1 LHSEGYTLLTR
12 FPDDHRAVLHIVV
25 MFSIFAHALRRSP
38 KTPSSPIIG
47 TNPRYEKTHAKQR
60 APRASGE
67 GDERA
72 ITEAIVAMGKTLS
85 MTVVAAGV
93 ATKEQRAYLRD
104 LACDEMQGFY
114 FSKPIAEA
122 EFAAFLRKH
131 LASSNK

>member
-12 FPDDHRAVLHIVV
+12 FPDDHRAVPHIVV
-25 MFSIFAHALRRSP
+25 MFSVFAHALRRSQ

-47 TNPRYEKTHAKQR
+47 TNP
-60 APRASGE
+60 
-67 GDERA
+67 
-72 ITEAIVAMGKTLS
+72 
-85 MTVVAAGV
+85 VVAAGV
-93 ATKEQRAYLRD
+93 ETKGQRAYLRD